1 MLDSNPRTKM
11 ISLRLSEGEYEVL
24 KARYR
29 TYGARNVSDLARLA
43 LEQVLSTP
51 DTPHNAMI
59 ARLAEFDERLQ
70 ALESSVALIT
80 RPKS

>member
-1 MLDSNPRTKM
+1 M

-43 LEQVLSTP
+43 LEQALSAP
-51 DTPHNAMI
+51 DSPHNTTTAK
-59 ARLAEFDERLQ
+59 LAEFDARLH
-70 ALESSVALIT
+70 ALESRIAQIMQT
-80 RPKS
+80 RP

>member
-1 MLDSNPRTKM
+1 M

-51 DTPHNAMI
+51 DAPQNAMI
-59 ARLAEFDERLQ
+59 ARLAEFDARLQ
-70 ALESSVALIT
+70 ALESSIALIT
-80 RPKS
+80 QTKP